1 LTPDEFIGPRP
12 GGPGGQGGPRGQ
24 GGHRPDGQSGPNDR
38 PQKPPGE

>member
-1 LTPDEFIGPRP
+1 LTPDEFIGPRR

-24 GGHRPDGQSGPNDR
+24 GGHRPDGQGGPNDR